1 MKEILDFLFFKGAG
15 MGFFLLRTT
24 ALSVALLL
32 LSSVAAAASFDC
44 GKARRPLEKL
54 ICSSPEL
61 DAADTRMGE
70 VFKQVNAGFPLKGF
84 LLATQR
90 VFLSGYPY
98 CMIDDSG
105 KSLSGTEAARR
116 CAAVVRARTAEI
128 ETQALAK
135 VYSDAG
141 NKFTHDSLAI
151 IVYSADGRKR
161 IRLWGNWMPDAY
173 DPKPFPDGKLCDID
187 EDLKPVKGGYMISAS
202 DEAVFSISDASV
214 NISEYIMCTPRNGIG
229 PGSYRRV
236 R

>member
-1 MKEILDFLFFKGAG
+1 MK
-15 MGFFLLRTT
+15 FFLLRAM
-24 ALSVALLL
+24 ALTCLMFVFSGVAL
-32 LSSVAAAASFDC
+32 AASFDC

-98 CMIDDSG
+98 CMTADNG
-105 KSLSGTEAARR
+105 KALSGAEAARR
-116 CAAVVRARTAEI
+116 CAMVVRARTAEI
-128 ETQALAK
+128 EAQALAK
-135 VYSDAG
+135 VYSNAG
-141 NKFTHDSLAI
+141 GKFTHDSLAI
-151 IVYSADGRKR
+151 LVYTADGRKR

-173 DPKPFPDGKLCDID
+173 DPKPFPDGSFCDFD
-187 EDLKPVKGGYMISAS
+187 EELKSAKSGYMISMS
-202 DEAVFSISDASV
+202 DEAVFSISDAAI
-214 NISEYIMCTPRNGIG
+214 NISEYIMCTPRTGIG
-229 PGSYRRV
+229 SGTYRRV

>member
-1 MKEILDFLFFKGAG
+1 MRG
-15 MGFFLLRTT
+15 FLLRVIAVTG
-24 ALSVALLL
+24 ALLL
-32 LSSVAAAASFDC
+32 FAGTTSAASFDC

-98 CMIDDSG
+98 CMTDDSG
-105 KSLSGTEAARR
+105 KSLSGAEAARQ
-116 CAAVVRARTAEI
+116 CAAMVRARTAEI
-128 ETQALAK
+128 EAQALAK
-135 VYSDAG
+135 IYSNADG
-141 NKFTHDSLAI
+141 KFTQDSLAI
-151 IVYSADGRKR
+151 LVFTANGRKR

-173 DPKPFPDGKLCDID
+173 NPQPFPDGGLCDLD
-187 EDLKPVKGGYMISAS
+187 EELKPAKGGYMIAVS
-202 DEAVFSISDASV
+202 DEAVFSVSDTSV

>member
-1 MKEILDFLFFKGAG
+1 MS
-15 MGFFLLRTT
+15 FFLLRAISLTG
-24 ALSVALLL
+24 ALLL
-32 LSSVAAAASFDC
+32 FSGATSAASFDC

-98 CMIDDSG
+98 CMTDDSG
-105 KSLSGTEAARR
+105 KSLSGAEAARR
-116 CAAVVRARTAEI
+116 CAAMVRARTAEI
-128 ETQALAK
+128 EAQALAK
-135 VYSDAG
+135 IYSNADG
-141 NKFTHDSLAI
+141 KFTQDSLAI
-151 IVYSADGRKR
+151 LIFTADGRKR

-173 DPKPFPDGKLCDID
+173 NPQPFPDGKLCDLD
-187 EDLKPVKGGYMISAS
+187 EELKPVKGGYMIAVS
-202 DEAVFSISDASV
+202 DEAVFIVSDTSV

>member
-1 MKEILDFLFFKGAG
+1 MR
-15 MGFFLLRTT
+15 FFLLRAI
-24 ALSVALLL
+24 ALTGALLVF
-32 LSSVAAAASFDC
+32 SGAASAASFDC

-54 ICSSPEL
+54 ICSNPEL

-98 CMIDDSG
+98 CMTDDSG
-105 KSLSGTEAARR
+105 KSLAGTEAARR
-116 CAAVVRARTAEI
+116 CAAIVRARTAEI
-128 ETQALAK
+128 EAQALAK
-135 VYSDAG
+135 IYSNADG
-141 NKFTHDSLAI
+141 KFTHDSLAI
-151 IVYSADGRKR
+151 LVYSADGRKR
-161 IRLWGNWMPDAY
+161 IRLWGNWMPDAHN
-173 DPKPFPDGKLCDID
+173 PQPFPDGKLCDLD
-187 EDLKPVKGGYMISAS
+187 EALKPVKGGYMISMS

-229 PGSYRRV
+229 AGSYRRV

>member
-1 MKEILDFLFFKGAG
+1 MR
-15 MGFFLLRTT
+15 FFLLRAI
-24 ALSVALLL
+24 ALTGALLL
-32 LSSVAAAASFDC
+32 FSGATSAASFDC

-70 VFKQVNAGFPLKGF
+70 VFKQVNVGFPLKGF
-84 LLATQR
+84 LLSTQR

-98 CMIDDSG
+98 CMTDDSG
-105 KSLSGTEAARR
+105 KSLSGAEAARR
-116 CAAVVRARTAEI
+116 CAAMVRARTAEI
-128 ETQALAK
+128 EAQALAK
-135 VYSDAG
+135 IYSNADG
-141 NKFTHDSLAI
+141 KFTHDSLAI
-151 IVYSADGRKR
+151 LVFTADGRKR

-173 DPKPFPDGKLCDID
+173 NPRPFPDGKLCDLD
-187 EDLKPVKGGYMISAS
+187 EELKPVKGGYMITVS
-202 DEAVFSISDASV
+202 DEAVFSISDTSV

>member
-1 MKEILDFLFFKGAG
+1 MKS
-15 MGFFLLRTT
+15 FLLRTM
-24 ALSVALLL
+24 ALTGLVFVFSGGVL
-32 LSSVAAAASFDC
+32 AASFDC

-98 CMIDDSG
+98 CMTADNG
-105 KSLSGTEAARR
+105 KALSGTEAARR
-116 CAAVVRARTAEI
+116 CAVVVRARTSEI
-128 ETQALAK
+128 EAQALAK
-135 VYSDAG
+135 IYSNAG
-141 NKFTHDSLAI
+141 DKFTHDSLAI
-151 IVYSADGRKR
+151 LVYSADGRKR

-173 DPKPFPDGKLCDID
+173 DPKPFPDGSFCDFD
-187 EDLKPVKGGYMISAS
+187 EELKSAKGGYMITMS
-202 DEAVFSISDASV
+202 DEAVFSISDTSV
-214 NISEYIMCTPRNGIG
+214 NISEYIMCTPRTGIG
-229 PGSYRRV
+229 PGNYRRV

>member
-1 MKEILDFLFFKGAG
+1 MQSHFFKGVC
-15 MGFFLLRTT
+15 MRFFLLRAIVLTG
-24 ALSVALLL
+24 ASLLF
-32 LSSVAAAASFDC
+32 SSATSAASFDC

-98 CMIDDSG
+98 CMTDDRG
-105 KSLSGTEAARR
+105 KSLSGAEAARR
-116 CAAVVRARTAEI
+116 CAAMVRARTAEI
-128 ETQALAK
+128 EAQALAK
-135 VYSDAG
+135 VYSSADG
-141 NKFTHDSLAI
+141 KFTHDSLAI
-151 IVYSADGRKR
+151 LVYSVDGRRR

-173 DPKPFPDGKLCDID
+173 NPQPFPDGKLCDLD
-187 EDLKPVKGGYMISAS
+187 EELKPVKGGYTTAVS
-202 DEAVFSISDASV
+202 DEAVFSISDTSV
-214 NISEYIMCTPRNGIG
+214 NISDFIMCTPRNGIG
-229 PGSYRRV
+229 PGAYRRV

>member
-1 MKEILDFLFFKGAG
+1 VRFLRLRAIAVACTLLFFSGAI
-15 MGFFLLRTT
+15 
-24 ALSVALLL
+24 S
-32 LSSVAAAASFDC
+32 AASFDC

-61 DAADTRMGE
+61 DAADSRMGE
-70 VFKQVNAGFPLKGF
+70 VIKQINAGFPLKGF

-98 CMIDDSG
+98 CMADDSG
-105 KSLSGTEAARR
+105 KSLSGAEAARR
-116 CAAVVRARTAEI
+116 CAAMVRARTAEI
-128 ETQALAK
+128 EAQALAK
-135 VYSDAG
+135 IYSNADG
-141 NKFTHDSLAI
+141 KFTHDSLAI
-151 IVYSADGRKR
+151 LVYSADGRKR

-173 DPKPFPDGKLCDID
+173 NPQPFPDGKLCDLD
-187 EDLKPVKGGYMISAS
+187 EELKSVKGGYMIAMS

-229 PGSYRRV
+229 AGSYRRV

>member
-1 MKEILDFLFFKGAG
+1 MR
-15 MGFFLLRTT
+15 FLLLRAVVLTG
-24 ALSVALLL
+24 ASLLF
-32 LSSVAAAASFDC
+32 SGATSAASFDC

-98 CMIDDSG
+98 CMTDDSG
-105 KSLSGTEAARR
+105 KSLAGAEAARR
-116 CAAVVRARTAEI
+116 CAAMVRARTAEI
-128 ETQALAK
+128 EAQALAK
-135 VYSDAG
+135 IYSNVDG
-141 NKFTHDSLAI
+141 KFTHDSLAI
-151 IVYSADGRKR
+151 LVFSVDGRRR

-173 DPKPFPDGKLCDID
+173 NPQPFPDGKLCDLD
-187 EDLKPVKGGYMISAS
+187 EELKPVKGGYMISMS
-202 DEAVFSISDASV
+202 DEAVFSISDNSV
-214 NISEYIMCTPRNGIG
+214 NISEYIMCAPRNGIG

>member
-1 MKEILDFLFFKGAG
+1 MRYFIFRAIVLAG
-15 MGFFLLRTT
+15 
-24 ALSVALLL
+24 SLLL
-32 LSSVAAAASFDC
+32 FSEATLAASFDC

-54 ICSSPEL
+54 ICNSPEL

-90 VFLSGYPY
+90 MFLSGYPY
-98 CMIDDSG
+98 CMNNDSG
-105 KSLSGTEAARR
+105 KSLSGAEAARR

-128 ETQALAK
+128 EAQALAK
-135 VYSDAG
+135 VYSNAG
-141 NKFTHDSLAI
+141 DKFTHDSLAI

-173 DPKPFPDGKLCDID
+173 DPKPFPDGKLCDLD
-187 EDLKPVKGGYMISAS
+187 EDLKPVKGGYMIAAS

>member
-1 MKEILDFLFFKGAG
+1 MR
-15 MGFFLLRTT
+15 FFLLRAI
-24 ALSVALLL
+24 ALASGLLL
-32 LSSVAAAASFDC
+32 FCGAVSAASFDC

-54 ICSSPEL
+54 ICSSTEL

-98 CMIDDSG
+98 CMTDGSG
-105 KSLSGTEAARR
+105 KSLSGAEAARR
-116 CAAVVRARTAEI
+116 CTLLVRARTAEI
-128 ETQALAK
+128 EAQALAK
-135 VYSDAG
+135 VYSSADG
-141 NKFTHDSLAI
+141 KFTHDSLAI
-151 IVYSADGRKR
+151 LVFSVDGRKR

-173 DPKPFPDGKLCDID
+173 NPKPFPDGSLCDLD
-187 EDLKPVKGGYMISAS
+187 EELNPVKGGYMTAAS
-202 DEAVFSISDASV
+202 DEAVFSISDTSV

-229 PGSYRRV
+229 PGAYRRV